1 MKPKANKRVLTWH
14 SFVFVFSTVA
24 MIGLGVFGFIVPPL
38 GEIHPSVF
46 QYGSLLCVPLTL
58 SQIPFVLREARNLKG
73 IKTTFWHG
81 KSKVE
86 IDAHRQAPPADEQ

>member
-1 MKPKANKRVLTWH
+1 MKSKINFKYLPWH
-14 SFVFVFSTVA
+14 SLVFVLSTVA

-46 QYGSLLCVPLTL
+46 QYSSLLCVPLTL

-73 IKTTFWHG
+73 LKATFSHG

-86 IDAHRQAPPADEQ
+86 IDAHRDAPPADEQ